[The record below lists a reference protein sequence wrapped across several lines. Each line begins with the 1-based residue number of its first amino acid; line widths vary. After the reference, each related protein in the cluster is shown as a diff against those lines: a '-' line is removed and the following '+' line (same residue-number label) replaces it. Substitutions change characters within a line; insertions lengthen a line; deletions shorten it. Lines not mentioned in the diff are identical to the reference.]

1 MVRIS
6 TDGRQRGCRTGNPF
20 RDGAATSHRTDSAD
34 GGGGNVREIGNTVW
48 GDHKQF
54 CQKTNNGLRDDRRDV
69 CRELRREPAWVG
81 AIRVAFTQG
90 PVTADAVIKEASPL
104 PECYRTV
111 EDVLSTVAKRD
122 LLEEAPDFE
131 SSERYNV
138 GGVLR
143 RAAPKAGDVGSL
155 SMRAVH
161 RWG

>member
-20 RDGAATSHRTDSAD
+20 RDGTATSHRTDSAD
-34 GGGGNVREIGNTVW
+34 GGGENVREIGNTVW
-48 GDHKQF
+48 VTANNF
-54 CQKTNNGLRDDRRDV
+54 SQKTNNISRGDRRDV

-90 PVTADAVIKEASPL
+90 SVTADAVIEEANLL

-111 EDVLSTVAKRD
+111 EDVLSTMAERD

-138 GGVLR
+138 GPVLR

-155 SMRAVH
+155 STRAVH
-161 RWG
+161 RWD